1 MEFDD
6 PYIGFE
12 ELIALENTI
21 IEEEGECEEQ
31 QEVEVD
37 GVEGEEELEEGGD
50 ETGMGG
56 FFEVNRLRPCLGMQF
71 GTAEEAYNFYNAYG
85 CHVGFSIRRATT
97 SSSKKGVSSVR
108 FVCSKEGYSKHQRVE
123 LKGMSKTTNLKTPE
137 REYGTTKTNCKASL
151 RVQ

>member
-6 PYIGFE
+6 PYIRFE

-37 GVEGEEELEEGGD
+37 GVECEEELEEGGD

-56 FFEVNRLRPCLGMQF
+56 SFEVNRLRPCLGMQF
-71 GTAEEAYNFYNAYG
+71 GTAEEVY
-85 CHVGFSIRRATT
+85 IRRATT

-108 FVCSKEGYSKHQRVE
+108 FVCSKEGYSKRQR
-123 LKGMSKTTNLKTPE
+123 
-137 REYGTTKTNCKASL
+137 A
-151 RVQ
+151 